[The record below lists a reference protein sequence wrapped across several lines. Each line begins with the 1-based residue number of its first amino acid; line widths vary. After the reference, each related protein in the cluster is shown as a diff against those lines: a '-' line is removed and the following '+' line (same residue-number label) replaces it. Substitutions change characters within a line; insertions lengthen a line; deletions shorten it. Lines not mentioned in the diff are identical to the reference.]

1 MNGRITKFFIGMLA
15 LALNFQVYAQ
25 EPTKIPRIGYLYV
38 AVRSTSPA
46 RVEAFR
52 QGLREFGYVEG
63 KNIVIEYRFANGKR
77 DLLPALAADLVRL
90 GVDVI
95 VTGGPA
101 ATRPA
106 KEATSTI
113 PIVMAADSDPVG
125 NGFVASLDRP
135 AGNITGLSGL
145 SAETSGKRLEILKE
159 SFPRLSRVAV
169 LGNSTEPGH
178 ARSLR
183 DTELAAR
190 RLGVQIQ
197 YREVA
202 DSNSISAAFE
212 AVSKRHADAILILPG
227 TVFNF
232 SRKQIIDL
240 ALKSRRP
247 AMYYSP
253 EWAEDGG
260 LMSYGVN
267 IDELFRRAAYYVDRI
282 LKGAK
287 PANMPVE
294 QPRKFEL
301 VINLNTARQI
311 GLTIPPDVLALTH
324 KVIK

>member
-1 MNGRITKFFIGMLA
+1 
-15 LALNFQVYAQ
+15 
-25 EPTKIPRIGYLYV
+25 
-38 AVRSTSPA
+38 
-46 RVEAFR
+46 
-52 QGLREFGYVEG
+52 
-63 KNIVIEYRFANGKR
+63 
-77 DLLPALAADLVRL
+77 
-90 GVDVI
+90 
-95 VTGGPA
+95 
-101 ATRPA
+101 
-106 KEATSTI
+106 
-113 PIVMAADSDPVG
+113 
-125 NGFVASLDRP
+125 
-135 AGNITGLSGL
+135 
-145 SAETSGKRLEILKE
+145 
-159 SFPRLSRVAV
+159 VAV